1 MSLNPISQSVD
12 AVIEKKD
19 IYQQVTDTIIAHLEK
34 GVVPW
39 SCPWKTKSTFSFGMP
54 FNHASGKAYQGVNI
68 VLLWCAALQHN
79 YQQSE
84 WATFKQW
91 SFKKEKIRKGE
102 KGTMIIYYD
111 TYEKEKDG
119 EIEKVPFIKSSYVFN
134 RCQLESHMQEE
145 DNDDDWDLLVDEEV
159 ANKKNSIQEIEAIE
173 KFVENTDAWIEN
185 EDYGACYIGATD
197 KIYMP
202 YPMLFKVDENYSA
215 TDAWYATL
223 FHELIHWTGHPKRLN
238 RERHRKFG
246 DKVYANEELIAEM
259 GSAFLCSDFDISTRQ
274 YADQA
279 SYIAH
284 WLKVLK
290 ENKYAIVK
298 AASEASKAVGYLKGL
313 QPE

>member
-1 MSLNPISQSVD
+1 MSLSPISETVN
-12 AVIEKKD
+12 AVIQKKD
-19 IYQQVTDTIIAHLEK
+19 LHQQVTDTIIAQLEK

-39 SCPWKTKSTFSFGMP
+39 SCPWKTKNSFSFGMP
-54 FNHASGKAYQGVNI
+54 LNASSGKHYQGINI
-68 VLLWCAALQHN
+68 VLLWSASMEHGFSS
-79 YQQSE
+79 SE

-102 KGTMIIYYD
+102 KGNMIIYYD
-111 TYEKEKDG
+111 TYEKEVDG
-119 EIEKVPFIKSSYVFN
+119 EMEKVPFIKSSVVFN
-134 RCQLESHMQEE
+134 KCQLESYVSTET
-145 DNDDDWDLLVDEEV
+145 DDLDDDLPDLDTDISISQIQPIKAIDEFI
-159 ANKKNSIQEIEAIE
+159 A
-173 KFVENTDAWIEN
+173 NTDAMIEQ

-202 YPMLFKVDENYSA
+202 YPTLFVTDENHSA

-223 FHELIHWTGHPKRLN
+223 FHELIHWTGHPQRLN

-259 GSAFLCSDFDISTRQ
+259 GSAFLCSAFDISTRQ
-274 YADQA
+274 YTDHA

-290 ENKYAIVK
+290 ENKYAVVK
-298 AASEASKAVGYLKGL
+298 AAGDASKAVGYLKGL
-313 QPE
+313 QP